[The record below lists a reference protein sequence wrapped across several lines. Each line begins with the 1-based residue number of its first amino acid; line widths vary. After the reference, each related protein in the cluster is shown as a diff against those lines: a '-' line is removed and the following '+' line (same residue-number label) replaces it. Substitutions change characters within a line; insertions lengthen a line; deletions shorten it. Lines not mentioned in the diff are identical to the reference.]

1 MCSSDLGELDK
12 RRVSQLQLDTQLVY
26 KALQYARRSNAL
38 VIAAAGN
45 RRGGGESNW
54 PLLPAAWE
62 LLGDKRLVNELQI
75 VNGIAYV
82 RGERMGP
89 PAKWA
94 AGPVRR
100 QK

>member
-1 MCSSDLGELDK
+1 MPYHLKSGETAEK
-12 RRVSQLQLDTQLVY
+12 
-26 KALQYARRSNAL
+26 
-38 VIAAAGN
+38 
-45 RRGGGESNW
+45 
-54 PLLPAAWE
+54 AAWE